1 LPELDR
7 IAADFQ
13 PKGVGFLAVAIDSDE
28 EQVKETVAR
37 LKLKIPVATGQ
48 SEVLEPFGA
57 KQIPSMAF
65 VTKDGVISGVASG
78 RFNREFVI
86 ARIKELAG
94 EAP

>member
-1 LPELDR
+1 MPELDR

-28 EQVKETVAR
+28 QKVKQTVAQ
-37 LKLKIPVATGQ
+37 LKLKMPVAIGQ

-57 KQIPSMAF
+57 NQIPSMAF

-78 RFNREFVI
+78 QFNREFVI
-86 ARIKELAG
+86 ARIKELAS
-94 EAP
+94 ETP